1 MKDVLSNKNIVG
13 SDIEERIFGKY
24 IGDDKIVKFES
35 FILSKDEVWE
45 IYMGIVSDVLED
57 YFRKKYSELIN

>member
-45 IYMGIVSDVLED
+45 IYLGIVSDVLDD
-57 YFRKKYSELIN
+57 YFRKKYGELIN